1 MLSFLCPTIGIWR
14 TRLAEL
20 HNRLRITV
28 LSVLFYYYPSVLTT
42 ILSLFACYRIDPA
55 TPASDE
61 LYPQFAK
68 VRILVTTSLLVCW
81 ISFIVVVSN
90 ME

>member
-1 MLSFLCPTIGIWR
+1 MLSFSWLTIGIWR

-20 HNRLRITV
+20 HNRLRITL

-55 TPASDE
+55 APASDE
-61 LYPQFAK
+61 LYPEFAQ
-68 VRILVTTSLLVCW
+68 VRILVPTRVFAC
-81 ISFIVVVSN
+81 
-90 ME
+90 